1 MNEIKENEK
10 NTKGNKRKI
19 IIVILLFIVLAIGT
33 TYAWLT
39 LRIEGNETNT
49 IVAGTLSLVIENEDE
64 FINISGAEAIPLT
77 KETALKKENNI
88 YTFELTNNGNI
99 DSEYKIYLDIEDE
112 NEEETIPNNMIR
124 YILTKNNYSRDD
136 ILLSE
141 SKKETED
148 ERNNGK
154 IILDSSSFDSESKA
168 LKPEETNTYSLRVWI
183 DEEATSEIAKHTFI
197 AKIRVVGTQTD
208 TD

>member
-39 LRIEGNETNT
+39 LRIEGNKTNT

-77 KETALKKENNI
+77 KETALAKEDNI

-124 YILTKNNYSRDD
+124 D
-136 ILLSE
+136 I
-141 SKKETED
+141 
-148 ERNNGK
+148 
-154 IILDSSSFDSESKA
+154 
-168 LKPEETNTYSLRVWI
+168 
-183 DEEATSEIAKHTFI
+183 
-197 AKIRVVGTQTD
+197 
-208 TD
+208 

>member
-1 MNEIKENEK
+1 MNEIKENK
-10 NTKGNKRKI
+10 KGNSRKI
-19 IIVILLFIVLAIGT
+19 IIIILLFIVLAIGT

-77 KETALKKENNI
+77 KETALTRENNI
-88 YTFELTNNGNI
+88 YTFELTNNGNT

-112 NEEETIPNNMIR
+112 NEEETIPNHMIR
-124 YILTKNNYSRDD
+124 YILTKNNHSRED

-141 SKKETED
+141 SNKETED

-154 IILDSSSFDSESKA
+154 IILDSSSFDSDAKV
-168 LKPEETNTYSLRVWI
+168 LKPDETNTYSLRVWI
-183 DEEATSEIAKHTFI
+183 DEEATSEIAKHTFT